1 MAYLTH
7 SPYRAYPV
15 FGRRDH
21 AAENHRRI
29 GRCLIAALGVSV
41 AVFALSSGGVP
52 ADQIS
57 TVSKADRLVAAGVG
71 PTSEVA
77 ASGVN
82 VTVAVRHDDR
92 VARVTTVSK
101 GEVAGLNEGSPF
113 ASR

>member
-15 FGRRDH
+15 FARRDR

-52 ADQIS
+52 TDQIS
-57 TVSKADRLVAAGVG
+57 TVSKADRLVAAKVE
-71 PTSEVA
+71 PTSRVA
-77 ASGVN
+77 ASGE
-82 VTVAVRHDDR
+82 TAAVAVRQDDR
-92 VARVTTVSK
+92 TARVTTVSK
-101 GEVAGLNEGSPF
+101 GEVAGMSEDSPF

>member
-15 FGRRDH
+15 FARRDQ
-21 AAENHRRI
+21 AAENNRQI

-41 AVFALSSGGVP
+41 AVFALSSAGVRTE
-52 ADQIS
+52 QIS
-57 TVSKADRLVAAGVG
+57 TVSKGDRLVAAGVA

-77 ASGVN
+77 AFGSN

-92 VARVTTVSK
+92 AERVTTVSK
-101 GEVAGLNEGSPF
+101 GEVAGLGAGSPY
-113 ASR
+113 AAR